1 MDDSLVRFLQISGI
15 TSEELHE
22 WRQQASQDYALQ
34 KQSQQILGMT
44 RDAFRL
50 THFRTRGISTAAHT
64 QRGTRPGDPIGDV
77 CFNLVTQTLLKD
89 VRKGMHSLGFQS
101 LEEAFRGENGHHAPS
116 VMDVSFFDDIA
127 ICVLHS
133 EANQVIQAAAQIVS
147 LLADA
152 CRKRGLRVNFKPDK
166 TELLLGLKGQ
176 GSRQLKQQIHIT
188 QKSTV
193 PIVLEHAV
201 EAVRVAHSYK
211 HLGSYTQS
219 DATASR
225 DARYRVAHA
234 RKAWGPLLRPLW
246 TSKYVCPQNK
256 VAILRSLV
264 MSRILYQVHT
274 WSWNPEGSFD
284 VLQNAFKDMTAP
296 LVRPYLGGLDT
307 FLFTA
312 SELAG
317 FLSILDPCTQARI
330 NRLKFLAW
338 HVHSNISRKGSGN

>member
-1 MDDSLVRFLQISGI
+1 MDDSLVRFLQSTGV

-22 WRQQASQDYALQ
+22 SRQQASQDYALQ
-34 KQSQQILGMT
+34 KQSQQILSMT

-50 THFRTRGISTAAHT
+50 THFRMRGIRAAALT

-77 CFNLVTQTLLKD
+77 CFNLVMQTLLKD

-127 ICVLHS
+127 ICVLHP

-166 TELLLGLKGQ
+166 TELLLSLKGQ

-201 EAVRVAHSYK
+201 EAVRVVRSYK
-211 HLGSYTQS
+211 HLGSYVQS

-225 DARYRVAHA
+225 DVRYRVAHA
-234 RKAWGPLLRPLW
+234 RKAWGPLLRRLW
-246 TSKYVCPQNK
+246 TSKYVCLAYKIKWQFSG
-256 VAILRSLV
+256 AS
-264 MSRILYQVHT
+264 
-274 WSWNPEGSFD
+274 
-284 VLQNAFKDMTAP
+284 
-296 LVRPYLGGLDT
+296 GL
-307 FLFTA
+307 
-312 SELAG
+312 
-317 FLSILDPCTQARI
+317 
-330 NRLKFLAW
+330 
-338 HVHSNISRKGSGN
+338 